1 MASTSTSSAFSLQ
14 DFIAALN
21 TASSAPSSSR
31 SQDYTSHLR
40 SLLLLPR
47 SALPAE
53 LLRQACQEYL
63 DLTVF
68 SELNASGGG
77 LVVGRTTLTSFD
89 ETIKQFGSGS
99 SKGGSGGDEVM
110 NEGSAVGDSEEA
122 LPAIRDEETQKDVL
136 EMALEKV
143 QPRVLSFEDQVS
155 LSSLAYRLTPPDN
168 SDGR

>member
-1 MASTSTSSAFSLQ
+1 
-14 DFIAALN
+14 
-21 TASSAPSSSR
+21 
-31 SQDYTSHLR
+31 
-40 SLLLLPR
+40 
-47 SALPAE
+47 LPAE

-89 ETIKQFGSGS
+89 ETIKQFGSGG
-99 SKGGSGGDEVM
+99 SKEQAGGDEVM
-110 NEGSAVGDSEEA
+110 NEGGAVGDSEET

-143 QPRVLSFEDQVS
+143 QPRVLSFEDQVR
-155 LSSLAYRLTPPDN
+155 LSSLAYRLTPPGE
-168 SDGR
+168 SR